1 MVERTRELMAHLP
14 YLRRYARALTGSPA
28 RGDALVTL
36 ALERF
41 LDGDGEEDGTA
52 LRLALYAQLN
62 ALADEAGGV
71 MERGSAHPVE
81 TALNTLDETDRRLY
95 LLVNLEDVTLADAAD
110 TLGLAPERAMERL
123 NHSRE
128 VVRNHLTAVILIVED
143 DAIIAFD
150 LAETVRGMGHIVC
163 GNATTMD
170 EALALAA
177 EHTPTLALMDIRLAE
192 GDNGIEVARELRR
205 QRFLPVIFVTAFP
218 DELAKRGLEHLG
230 PVIPKPFTRDQIE
243 QAITRAVFTP
253 APEEARSPSPS
264 PAGGG

>member
-14 YLRRYARALTGSPA
+14 YLRRYARALTGSAA
-28 RGDALVTL
+28 RGDTLVTR
-36 ALERF
+36 ALEEF
-41 LDGDGEEDGTA
+41 LSDDGGTDSGVA
-52 LRLALYAQLN
+52 LRLALYTRLN
-62 ALADEAGGV
+62 ALADEGPAQP
-71 MERGSAHPVE
+71 ERGSTHPVE
-81 TALNTLDETDRRLY
+81 AALGTLDETDRRLY
-95 LLVNLEDVTLADAAD
+95 LLVNLEDVPLADAAD
-110 TLGLAPERAMERL
+110 TLGLAPEAAVERL
-123 NHSRE
+123 TRSRE
-128 VVRNHLTAVILIVED
+128 VVRTHLTAVILIVED

-218 DELAKRGLEHLG
+218 DELEKRGLEHLG

-243 QAITRAVFTP
+243 QAITRAVFMPT
-253 APEEARSPSPS
+253 PEEAKVAAP
-264 PAGGG
+264 PAS

>member
-1 MVERTRELMAHLP
+1 DESGV
-14 YLRRYARALTGSPA
+14 G
-28 RGDALVTL
+28 
-36 ALERF
+36 
-41 LDGDGEEDGTA
+41 GEP
-52 LRLALYAQLN
+52 
-62 ALADEAGGV
+62 
-71 MERGSAHPVE
+71 GSAHPVE
-81 TALNTLDETDRRLY
+81 VALNTLDESDRRLY

-110 TLGLAPERAMERL
+110 TLGMAPERAVESL

-170 EALALAA
+170 EALTLAA

-253 APEEARSPSPS
+253 VPEEAKVAAP
-264 PAGGG
+264 PAT

>member
-1 MVERTRELMAHLP
+1 MVERTRELMAQLP

-28 RGDALVTL
+28 RGDALVTR
-36 ALERF
+36 ALEQF
-41 LDGDGEEDGTA
+41 LDERADAPAGGAA
-52 LRLALYAQLN
+52 LRLALYARLN
-62 ALADEAGGV
+62 VLADEADGGGV
-71 MERGSAHPVE
+71 RGSTHPVE
-81 TALNTLDETDRRLY
+81 IALNTLDEADRRLY
-95 LLVNLEDVTLADAAD
+95 LLVNLEDITLADAAD
-110 TLGLAPERAMERL
+110 ALGMAPERAVERL
-123 NHSRE
+123 SHSRE

-253 APEEARSPSPS
+253 APEEAAAAAP
-264 PAGGG
+264 PAT